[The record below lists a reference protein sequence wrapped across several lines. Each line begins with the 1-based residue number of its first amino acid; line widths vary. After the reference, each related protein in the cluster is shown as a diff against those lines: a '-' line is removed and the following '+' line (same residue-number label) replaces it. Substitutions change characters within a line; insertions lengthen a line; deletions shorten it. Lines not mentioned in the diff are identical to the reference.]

1 MARIHILGA
10 GALGSLFAVSLFR
23 AGSNPCLIA
32 RDAERANNLRH
43 AGIRC
48 DGAAYPIDTVGP
60 DKLANSS
67 IECLLL
73 CTKAQDSLTAL
84 AAIEPALR
92 PETAIICLQ
101 NGIGQHAAIAAQYPA
116 ASIFAA
122 LCTEGVTRT
131 GSGEIIH
138 AGVGHTDIGQLY
150 GPPLSLPKA
159 LSEHRLKVN
168 ISADILPAL
177 WRKLAINGAINGLTV
192 IHDCRNGELLQRSD
206 VYNELCALV
215 EEIATVLRAAGH
227 GDASL
232 DLFEQVRKVCTATA
246 MNTSSMLQDFRA
258 QRRSE
263 RDYVYGTLLREAD
276 LAGLEAPMLKQLNQQ
291 LIRRETV

>member
-1 MARIHILGA
+1 MARIYILGA

-23 AGSNPCLIA
+23 AGVNPCLIA
-32 RDAERANNLRH
+32 RDAERAATLRH
-43 AGIRC
+43 TGVRC
-48 DGAAYPIDTVGP
+48 DGHAYHIDTVAP
-60 DKLANSS
+60 DTLTINS

-84 AAIEPALR
+84 DAIAHALR
-92 PETAIICLQ
+92 PDVAIICLQ
-101 NGIGQHAAIAAQYPA
+101 NGIGQHASIATQHPA

-131 GSGEIIH
+131 GTGEIIH
-138 AGVGHTDIGQLY
+138 AGVGHTDIGQLF
-150 GPPLSLPKA
+150 GPTQSLPKE
-159 LSEHRLKVN
+159 LSKHRLKVN

-192 IHDCRNGELLQRSD
+192 IHDCRNGELIQRHD
-206 VYNELCALV
+206 VYNELCSLV
-215 EEIATVLRAAGH
+215 DEIANVLKAAGH
-227 GDASL
+227 GAASL
-232 DLFEQVRKVCTATA
+232 DLFDQVRKVCKATA

-258 QRRSE
+258 QRPSE
-263 RDYVYGTLLREAD
+263 RDYVYGTLLREAE
-276 LAGLEAPMLKQLNQQ
+276 LAGLEVPMLKQLNQQ